1 MKFKLKRLPTDEELE
16 EFNRIREVE
25 FPDTRMSAAYMASLD
40 LYEPTKLDF
49 EEDKDNGSK

>member
-49 EEDKDNGSK
+49 EEDKNNGSK